1 MPKTG
6 TELQQRFVVEFV
18 ANGGNATAAAKAAG
32 YAVQSAGKMGSKLL
46 GNVHVQDAIR
56 AEQRRLLNGDLATKA
71 LGVLRAV
78 LEDEKAPTGARV
90 DAAKTVLDRAGLV
103 AMKEGREDVE
113 DVPVTQLPPEAL
125 HRYIAA
131 GEARIRQLEEA
142 IRERE
147 AATIEGEAA
156 TVQE

>member
-18 ANGGNATAAAKAAG
+18 ANGGNATSAAKVAG
-32 YAVQSAGKMGSKLL
+32 YSMKTAGQIGFKLL

-71 LGVLRAV
+71 LGVLRSIM
-78 LEDEKAPTGARV
+78 ENESAPAGARV

-103 AMKEGREDVE
+103 AIREGREDVE

-125 HRYIAA
+125 HRYITA

-156 TVQE
+156 TLPE